1 MNQFHRLP
9 DVVKQ
14 LGIAKPTLYAHMAK
28 GLWPRGIAVGPRAVA
43 WPASEIESMVAART
57 AGKSEDEIRALVV
70 SIHDARKLA
79 A

>member
-14 LGIAKPTLYAHMAK
+14 LGIAKPTIYAHMAK

-43 WPASEIESMVAART
+43 WPASEIAAMVAART
-57 AGKSEDEIRALVV
+57 AGKTEAQIRDLVA
-70 SIHDARKLA
+70 SLTAARKTA